1 MRAKKAQEVSQWPG
15 LGSLL
20 LLSLSP
26 FSFARTG
33 RQANFWNMESLNI
46 KSADW
51 AWLLYGKVAKHNT
64 RISQF
69 SSIIHLASMSVAAS
83 AKAWSAFNSFE
94 VLVDFNFY
102 CCLLT
107 MFVLSCLKNGS
118 MMSDII
124 SFYICSR
131 DCQCKADNPAP
142 YANLLNQQGTARRHS
157 LCSWS
162 EVPLTSTNQ
171 AAKAASLPKLK
182 THRSTPS
189 HRAITQ
195 LDCYITAKVP
205 TCTVDMHKVV
215 TQFVPIAAVK
225 TVEVLTSDLK
235 KQTSLKMET
244 YFQAFKLS
252 TDALV
257 IF

>member
-1 MRAKKAQEVSQWPG
+1 
-15 LGSLL
+15 
-20 LLSLSP
+20 
-26 FSFARTG
+26 
-33 RQANFWNMESLNI
+33 
-46 KSADW
+46 
-51 AWLLYGKVAKHNT
+51 
-64 RISQF
+64 
-69 SSIIHLASMSVAAS
+69 
-83 AKAWSAFNSFE
+83 
-94 VLVDFNFY
+94 
-102 CCLLT
+102 
-107 MFVLSCLKNGS
+107 

-171 AAKAASLPKLK
+171 AATAASLPKLK

-195 LDCYITAKVP
+195 LDCYITAKVH

-257 IF
+257 IFQVFRRLLEPIWLSYDSPSWVCFLRRWNHPETVDFCFEVPSILCCKLLVWMFSPSWFLPHDSLLDLFWPTLLNTTPSQLLIFSLKQFS